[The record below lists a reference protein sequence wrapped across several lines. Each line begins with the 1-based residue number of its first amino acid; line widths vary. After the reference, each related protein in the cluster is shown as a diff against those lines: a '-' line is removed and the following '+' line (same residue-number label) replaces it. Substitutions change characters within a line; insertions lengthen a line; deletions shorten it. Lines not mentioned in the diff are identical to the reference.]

1 MIYSNN
7 DLIVS
12 ELGDRVV
19 HYKSEVVSAIEN
31 DDLSDEDESES
42 VNNNNTS
49 KTTNLQTKFIQQD
62 MIMMPLKPSDNKKVL
77 CEITVIN

>member
-1 MIYSNN
+1 VIYSNN

-42 VNNNNTS
+42 VNNNSS

-62 MIMMPLKPSDNKKVL
+62 MIMMPLKPSYNKKVL
-77 CEITVIN
+77 CEITVVN